1 MNKNSFQLKYQ
12 VTEISRLKSQQLSNL
27 IFSHLKTEGYKIVE
41 RTDTSIAFNDFD
53 GPFFRMRGID
63 AKLDEG
69 IFEFNENDGVTTL
82 NLTYIVPYG
91 DLLFGV
97 FAILI
102 YSYFTGFINLY
113 GEIIVVILFLVRIS
127 KPKNISRGLMAEI
140 VSLVDPMPTNTP
152 H

>member
-1 MNKNSFQLKYQ
+1 MNKNNFKLKYH
-12 VTEISRLKSQQLSNL
+12 VTEIHTLKSQQLSNL

-53 GPFFRMRGID
+53 GPFFRIRGIN

-82 NLTYIVPYG
+82 DLTYLVPYG
-91 DLLFGV
+91 DLLFCV
-97 FAILI
+97 FALLI

-113 GEIIVVILFLVRIS
+113 GEIIIAILFPIRIF
-127 KPKNISRGLMAEI
+127 KNKSISRELMSEI